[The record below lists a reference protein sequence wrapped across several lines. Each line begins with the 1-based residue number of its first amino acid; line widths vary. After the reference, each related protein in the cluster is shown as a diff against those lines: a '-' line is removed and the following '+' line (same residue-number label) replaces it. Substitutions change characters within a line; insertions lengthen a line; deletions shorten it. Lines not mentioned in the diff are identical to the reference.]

1 MESVAHRSPEPVQID
16 LDELA
21 RLAARE
27 FIALALEAERRA
39 YLEDH
44 ADLLDEDGRRLVVGH
59 GHARRREVT
68 TAAGAVEVRAPR
80 VRDRRAGERFVSA
93 LLPPYLRRSPK
104 VGAVLPLLY
113 LHGLSSG
120 DFVPALAEF
129 FGSDAGLS
137 ASTITRLTQ
146 GWQAE
151 HAEWERRDLS
161 AVDYVYWWVDGV
173 HTRVRLEEDRLC
185 CLVIVGV
192 RLDGTKELVA
202 VRDGYRESTES
213 WAELLRGLRERG
225 LEAPVVA
232 VGDGALGFW
241 AALRDVFPE
250 TREQRCWV
258 HKTANVLD
266 ALPKRLHARA
276 KGALHAIYEADG
288 REAAL
293 DAARAFA
300 EQFQDYPK
308 ATAKVTD
315 DLEALLTFYDFPR
328 EHWVHLRTINPIES
342 TFATVRLRQRVTKG
356 PGSRA
361 AGLAMAYK
369 LMRVAEERW
378 RRLNA
383 PHLVALV
390 RAGALF
396 VDGRLQEGR
405 DQPREHAA

>member
-1 MESVAHRSPEPVQID
+1 MESVAHRSLEPVQID

-27 FIALALEAERRA
+27 YIALALEAERRA
-39 YLEDH
+39 YLEEH
-44 ADLLDEDGRRLVVGH
+44 AHLLDNDGRRLVVGH
-59 GHARRREVT
+59 GHGRQRELT

-80 VRDRRAGERFVSA
+80 VRDRRDGERFVSA

-137 ASTITRLTQ
+137 ASTITRLTTS
-146 GWQAE
+146 WQDE
-151 HAEWERRDLS
+151 HAEWERRDLT
-161 AVDYVYWWVDGV
+161 AVDYVYYWVDGV

-192 RLDGTKELVA
+192 RLDGSKELVA

-213 WAELLRGLRERG
+213 WAELLRDLRQRG
-225 LEAPVVA
+225 LKPPAIA

-258 HKTANVLD
+258 HKVKNVLN
-266 ALPKRLHARA
+266 ALPERLHGEA
-276 KGALHAIYEADG
+276 KAALHAISDADG

-293 DAARAFA
+293 DAARAFV
-300 EQFQDYPK
+300 EQFAGYPK

-378 RRLNA
+378 RRINA

-390 RAGALF
+390 RAGAVF

-405 DQPREHAA
+405 DQLQGHAA